1 MTTATMRR
9 STLAAGPI
17 CMTVYG
23 LIRLTDEKHGPG
35 LAWSSGHLALLA
47 GVLCFVPVF
56 RGLSRMAAEG
66 RGRGARRLADAGVT
80 AGLIGVVAI
89 SVQAG
94 IDLVVGFL
102 SEDRAA
108 MQVLFERVQSR
119 PMMEPV
125 FYSVGP
131 MLFYVGLLLLMVQLA
146 VLRRAG
152 AWWTVVIVAGI
163 AVSMVSLDLLPLGGL
178 LFLAALVTLGSPA
191 PGVSSRAS

>member
-17 CMTVYG
+17 CMTAYG

-35 LAWSSGHLALLA
+35 LAWSAGHLALLA

-56 RGLSRMAAEG
+56 RGLSRMATEG
-66 RGRGARRLADAGVT
+66 RGRGARRLADAGFA
-80 AGLIGVVAI
+80 AGLIGVVAV

-108 MQVLFERVQSR
+108 MQVLFERVQSK
-119 PMMEPV
+119 PMMGPV
-125 FYSVGP
+125 FYTVSP

-152 AWWTVVIVAGI
+152 AWRTVAIVAGI

-178 LFLAALVTLGSPA
+178 LFLGALVTLGSPA
-191 PGVSSRAS
+191 PGVSPRPS